1 MQRRQQEEQLQK
13 STRMNSKKNS
23 SIQQN
28 PHGVDDCVAVAGAVG
43 RVENVNQL
51 HRAHAQ
57 SRVRQSYALHPA
69 IELQRN
75 VDMSRWDNAES
86 VPRAITGMMIVRLQ
100 QQLLEMRSV
109 STAMDF
115 ALVLKAQAPHAKR
128 RVA

>member
-13 STRMNSKKNS
+13 STRMNSKKKNS

-43 RVENVNQL
+43 RVENVNQW

-75 VDMSRWDNAES
+75 VDMSRWDNAKS

-100 QQLLEMRSV
+100 QQLLVMRSV

-115 ALVLKAQAPHAKR
+115 ALVL
-128 RVA
+128 